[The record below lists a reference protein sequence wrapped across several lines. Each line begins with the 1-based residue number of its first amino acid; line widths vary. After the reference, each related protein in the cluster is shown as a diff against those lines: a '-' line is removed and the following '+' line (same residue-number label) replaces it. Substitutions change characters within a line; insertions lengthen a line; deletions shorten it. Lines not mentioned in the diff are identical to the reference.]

1 MTRQARRLLP
11 MLLML
16 PAFCSCCGSSDPFAY
31 VPVSGKITYE
41 DGSLIPAA
49 RLRLTFVSQSEAID
63 EKTHPRPGVA
73 EVNVSDGTFDAVTSR
88 RYGDG
93 IVRGKHKVTVLA
105 MDANE
110 QPIGVV
116 PAIYQDENTTPLE
129 VDTAEQPFALTIKKT
144 LP

>member
-1 MTRQARRLLP
+1 MRQVRWLLP

-16 PAFCSCCGSSDPFAY
+16 PALVSCCGSNDPFAY

-41 DGSLIPAA
+41 NGSLIPAA
-49 RLRLTFVSQSEAID
+49 RLRLTFVPQGEAID

-93 IVRGKHKVTVLA
+93 IVRGKHKVIVIAL
-105 MDANE
+105 DAGE
-110 QPIGVV
+110 QPTDAV
-116 PAIYQDENTTPLE
+116 PAIYQSEDTTPLE